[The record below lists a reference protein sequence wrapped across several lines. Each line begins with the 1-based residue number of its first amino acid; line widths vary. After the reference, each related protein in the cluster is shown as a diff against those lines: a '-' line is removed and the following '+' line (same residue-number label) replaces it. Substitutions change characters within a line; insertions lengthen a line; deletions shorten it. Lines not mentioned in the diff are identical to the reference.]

1 MNCSIIAGDFLLIGC
16 RDRRVFVYQRFTLEL
31 SRIIEVAESV
41 HCMCTLHGDKQVAV
55 GMTDGNVVVF
65 DCSSDVSVIVERKFK
80 EVGGIWSI
88 CSINN
93 DSELAVG
100 SLAGLFIFSIGQKDL
115 KQT

>member
-1 MNCSIIAGDFLLIGC
+1 MNCSIVAGDYLFIGC

-41 HCMCTLHGDKQVAV
+41 HCMCTLHEEKQVAV
-55 GMTDGNVVVF
+55 GMTDGNIVVF
-65 DCSSDVSVIVERKFK
+65 DCSSDVSVIVEKQFK
-80 EVGGIWSI
+80 EIGGIWSI

-100 SLAGLFIFSIGQKDL
+100 ALSGLHII
-115 KQT
+115 